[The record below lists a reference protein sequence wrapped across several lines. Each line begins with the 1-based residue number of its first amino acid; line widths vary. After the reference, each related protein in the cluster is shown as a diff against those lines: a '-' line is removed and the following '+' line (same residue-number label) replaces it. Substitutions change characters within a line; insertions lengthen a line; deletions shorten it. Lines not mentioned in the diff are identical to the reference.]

1 MDVPGSDSPIKE
13 HRDAG
18 LRAIKQADAFLFL
31 TDGGRPSLTRDQTRL
46 LDEIQ
51 NEKQHYEAMKRAFGI
66 ITKLD
71 KCHTRD
77 DYNDHLRKTK
87 LQLIEKGFRE
97 AQVFA
102 VCSIINHTDPKSDK
116 YHAIVNKIKDFD
128 DLQNGFQLSKA
139 ALNQFIEFELPKT
152 HINQLIDFGFH
163 RLSRSVNRSVS
174 NAKKHLSSDINFADE
189 SWFDEHIKRE
199 YDEKWD
205 EIFQND
211 FFQPTFDEANTWQKT
226 VLTQQREQ
234 FLNDT
239 HKCFRDH
246 FMGLTKQFMDSPV
259 NAHGMMMKKYDYTAL
274 HPTFQTIDDEFRKN
288 LSFQLEECVLKTSKK
303 LAQHL
308 YDEYVCTLQNIF
320 NKISP
325 EDHDQIYQTKLTDEM
340 CQYEMRAVVLRICRP
355 IIIATLRFPHSNQQ
369 SRDAAAKQLVLLAPA
384 IACHL
389 CENNNGQ
396 DGSTTSQLVNWT
408 PTLKKGIEVAL
419 NIYGKTGVQNK
430 ITAEIFKLIV
440 NRFSS

>member
-1 MDVPGSDSPIKE
+1 
-13 HRDAG
+13 
-18 LRAIKQADAFLFL
+18 
-31 TDGGRPSLTRDQTRL
+31 
-46 LDEIQ
+46 
-51 NEKQHYEAMKRAFGI
+51 MKRAFGI

-71 KCHTRD
+71 KCHTKD
-77 DYNDHLRKTK
+77 EYNDHLRKTK
-87 LQLIEKGFRE
+87 QQLIEKGFRE
-97 AQVFA
+97 AQIFA
-102 VCSIINHTDPKSDK
+102 VCSITNFIHPNSDE
-116 YHAIVNKIKDFD
+116 YRAIVNKIKGFD

-152 HINQLIDFGFH
+152 HLNQLIDFGSQ

-174 NAKKHLSSDINFADE
+174 NAKKHLPSDINFADE

-199 YDEKWD
+199 YSEKWD
-205 EIFQND
+205 EIFQKD
-211 FFQPTFDEANTWQKT
+211 FFQPIFDDANIWQKT

-239 HKCFRDH
+239 CKFFRDQ
-246 FMGLTKQFMDSPV
+246 FMGFTKQFMDSPV
-259 NAHGMMMKKYDYTAL
+259 HVHGMMMKKYDYTAL
-274 HPTFQTIDDEFRKN
+274 HSTLQTIDDQFRES
-288 LSFQLEECVLKTSKK
+288 LSFQLEECVLKTSTK

-325 EDHDQIYQTKLTDEM
+325 EEHDQIYQTKLTDEM

-355 IIIATLRFPHSNQQ
+355 IIIATLRFSHSSQQ
-369 SRDAAAKQLVLLAPA
+369 CRDAAVKQLVLVAPA

-389 CENNNGQ
+389 CENSNGQ
-396 DGSTTSQLVNWT
+396 DGSTTSQLVNWA

-430 ITAEIFKLIV
+430 ITAEIFKNII
-440 NRFSS
+440 NRII